1 MGRDAAMEM
10 DSLVRHHAA
19 APWSLPAP
27 QTLAEREELLLVQ
40 HAMEG
45 FFGFFFVVVS
55 LPDLI
60 MWKALFLTMI
70 YSSPLPLFCA
80 GCSNGEASSAGH
92 PPPLPCIHL
101 LPPYMVSYN
110 LSF

>member
-1 MGRDAAMEM
+1 MGRDATMEM

-45 FFGFFFVVVS
+45 IFLVF
-55 LPDLI
+55 LL
-60 MWKALFLTMI
+60 LFLFPI
-70 YSSPLPLFCA
+70 
-80 GCSNGEASSAGH
+80 
-92 PPPLPCIHL
+92 
-101 LPPYMVSYN
+101 
-110 LSF
+110 